1 MLNAANMPYASSVTL
16 YDNNFKT
23 NPYLDPIIDEL
34 VDFGL
39 PVDIHG
45 LHAGNCTMN
54 HANNLIIKNLKKII

>member
-1 MLNAANMPYASSVTL
+1 VVLF
-16 YDNNFKT
+16 DNNFLAH
-23 NPYLDPIIDEL
+23 PYFDNIIDEL